1 MTTKRMFF
9 IAAFMLCI
17 SAVSAQIDLADKFSK
32 NKDITKVIMS
42 KTLLSM
48 ASGTNMN
55 GVNTKAIGD
64 KIDRLEV
71 FSSEK
76 AEGVKLIKAE
86 INKIAKSNL
95 YEVLM
100 SVNEGDEN
108 VVSYAQKGTGG
119 FFKDLII
126 YTAEADE
133 CTVVRLVGNF
143 SFEDLQGVIPQ
154 K

>member
-1 MTTKRMFF
+1 
-9 IAAFMLCI
+9 MLCI

-48 ASGTNMN
+48 ASGMNMN

-64 KIDRLEV
+64 KLDRLEV

-76 AEGVKLIKAE
+76 AEGVKLIKTE
-86 INKIAKSNL
+86 MNKVDKDKL

-108 VVSYAQKGTGG
+108 VVFYAQKGVGG

-126 YTAEADE
+126 YTTEANE

-143 SFEDLQGVIPQ
+143 SLEDLQGVMGN